1 MNFIILESAIPMPVS
16 AVNHAWTWGYAGW
29 RLLHYFPEAG
39 QRMRKR
45 TKESR
50 VAIVGKPNVGKS
62 SLINKLLGENRLI
75 VSDIAGTTR
84 DAVDTD
90 M

>member
-1 MNFIILESAIPMPVS
+1 MKTVCLI
-16 AVNHAWTWGYAGW
+16 
-29 RLLHYFPEAG
+29 
-39 QRMRKR
+39 
-45 TKESR
+45 
-50 VAIVGKPNVGKS
+50 GKPNVGKS

-84 DAVDTD
+84 DAVDTVIKRNEVTRLCGCPLSIITLVYF